1 MRRKSAEV
9 TRLVREQKASG
20 QSVPEF
26 CAARGLE
33 EKTFYVWRQRTKEGD
48 ERFARVRTDRRVE
61 LELSSGVT
69 LRVAV
74 EDLKSV
80 LEALR

>member
-1 MRRKSAEV
+1 MGRKSAEI
-9 TRLVREQKASG
+9 TRLVREQHASG
-20 QSVPEF
+20 ESVPEF

-33 EKTFYVWRQRTKEGD
+33 AKTFYVWRQRIKEGE
-48 ERFARVRTDRRVE
+48 ERFARVSTDRRVE